1 MKTKFLLFFAL
12 LFTMGSVLI
21 SCGND
26 DDDSAI
32 GGDTGGEN
40 TEIKTDHT
48 ATKQVKT
55 VELKRNY
62 PEIEAISIY
71 VDFNRRYDL
80 AYTDGK
86 LCLLPYHRYNGY
98 WTKSYQNFY
107 DSYGSDYTIVT
118 ISDVGKVSG
127 LSDITDY
134 YPADSYKACFSII
147 QPSHGYSMSFKTE
160 DDEIKHLRVY
170 CSKIKLDENGS
181 IKSVTIQY
189 QLY

>member
-1 MKTKFLLFFAL
+1 
-12 LFTMGSVLI
+12 MGSVLI

-32 GGDTGGEN
+32 SGDTGGEN
-40 TEIKTDHT
+40 TEIKTDYK

-55 VELKRNY
+55 VELTKKNT
-62 PEIEAISIY
+62 ISIY
-71 VDFNRRYDL
+71 VDFNRSYYL
-80 AYTDGK
+80 SYIDGK
-86 LCLLPYHRYNGY
+86 LCLLPYERYNGY
-98 WTKSYQNFY
+98 WDVRYNKNYFHYNDHST
-107 DSYGSDYTIVT
+107 VT
-118 ISDVGKVSG
+118 TSDVGKVSG
-127 LSDITDY
+127 LSDITGY
-134 YPADSYKACFSII
+134 YPADQDRACFSII

>member
-40 TEIKTDHT
+40 TEIKTDYT

-55 VELKRNY
+55 VELEGKT
-62 PEIEAISIY
+62 ISIY
-71 VDFNRRYDL
+71 VDFNRRYEL
-80 AYTDGK
+80 AYTTGK
-86 LCLLPYHRYNGY
+86 LCLLPYERFNGSWNNIY
-98 WTKSYQNFY
+98 DYSSFY
-107 DSYGSDYTIVT
+107 GYRNSTVT
-118 ISDVGKVSG
+118 TSDVGKVSG

-134 YPADSYKACFSII
+134 YPADHDRACYSII

-160 DDEIKHLRVY
+160 DDEIKYLRVY
-170 CSKIKLDENGS
+170 CSKIKLDEKGS

>member
-1 MKTKFLLFFAL
+1 
-12 LFTMGSVLI
+12 MGSVLI
-21 SCGND
+21 SCGDD

-32 GGDTGGEN
+32 GGDAGGEN
-40 TEIKTDHT
+40 TEIKTDYT

-55 VELKRNY
+55 VELK
-62 PEIEAISIY
+62 EIFPYKEAISIY

-80 AYTDGK
+80 AYTQGT
-86 LCLLPYHRYNGY
+86 LFLLPYGRYGGSWNRTY
-98 WTKSYQNFY
+98 DDFY
-107 DSYGSDYTIVT
+107 RCYGSDPTVT
-118 ISDVGKVSG
+118 TSDVGKVSG

-134 YPADSYKACFSII
+134 YPADRDRVCYSII

>member
-1 MKTKFLLFFAL
+1 
-12 LFTMGSVLI
+12 MGSVLI
-21 SCGND
+21 SCGDD

-32 GGDTGGEN
+32 GGDAGGEN
-40 TEIKTDHT
+40 TEIKTDYT

-55 VELKRNY
+55 VEFKEIY
-62 PEIEAISIY
+62 PKIEAISIY

-80 AYTDGK
+80 AYTQGK
-86 LCLLPYHRYNGY
+86 LCLLPYGRYNGSWDKRY
-98 WTKSYQNFY
+98 NGVTFY
-107 DSYGSDYTIVT
+107 CPNSDPTVT
-118 ISDVGKVSG
+118 TSDVGKVSG

-134 YPADSYKACFSII
+134 YPADSKNFCCSMI

-160 DDEIKHLRVY
+160 DDEIKYLRVY

>member
-1 MKTKFLLFFAL
+1 
-12 LFTMGSVLI
+12 MGSVLI

-32 GGDTGGEN
+32 GGDAGGEN
-40 TEIKTDHT
+40 TEIKTDYT

-55 VELKRNY
+55 VELERN
-62 PEIEAISIY
+62 AISIY
-71 VDFNRRYDL
+71 VDFNRRYYL
-80 AYTDGK
+80 AYNWGK
-86 LCLLPYHRYNGY
+86 LCLLPYKRYNGSWDMRY
-98 WTKSYQNFY
+98 DTENFY
-107 DSYGSDYTIVT
+107 CYNSDPITVT
-118 ISDVGKVSG
+118 TSDVGKVSG
-127 LSDITDY
+127 LSDITYY
-134 YPADSYKACFSII
+134 YPADHDRACYSMI

-160 DDEIKHLRVY
+160 DDEIKYLRVY

>member
-40 TEIKTDHT
+40 TEIKTDYT

-55 VELKRNY
+55 VELKEESY
-62 PEIEAISIY
+62 PKIEAISIY

-80 AYTDGK
+80 AYTSGK
-86 LCLLPYHRYNGY
+86 LCLLPYERYNGY
-98 WTKSYQNFY
+98 W
-107 DSYGSDYTIVT
+107 DSKYSKDYFVDNYHPRVT
-118 ISDVGKVSG
+118 TSDVGKVSG

-134 YPADSYKACFSII
+134 YPADNYKVCFSMI

-160 DDEIKHLRVY
+160 DDEIKYLRVY

>member
-40 TEIKTDHT
+40 TEIKNDYT

-55 VELKRNY
+55 VELKKSY
-62 PEIEAISIY
+62 PIEAISIY

-98 WTKSYQNFY
+98 WDRSCNEFYCFEGSSYK
-107 DSYGSDYTIVT
+107 TVT
-118 ISDVGKVSG
+118 TSDVGKVSG

-134 YPADSYKACFSII
+134 YPADLDRACFSMI

-170 CSKIKLDENGS
+170 CSKIKLEENGS

>member
-40 TEIKTDHT
+40 TEIKTDYT

-55 VELKRNY
+55 VELTTN
-62 PEIEAISIY
+62 AISIY
-71 VDFNRRYDL
+71 VDFNRRYYL

-98 WTKSYQNFY
+98 WRMSYHEYYCFAGS
-107 DSYGSDYTIVT
+107 SYRTVT
-118 ISDVGKVSG
+118 TSDVGKVSG

-134 YPADSYKACFSII
+134 YPADQDRACFSII

>member
-1 MKTKFLLFFAL
+1 
-12 LFTMGSVLI
+12 MGSVLI

-32 GGDTGGEN
+32 SGDTGGEN
-40 TEIKTDHT
+40 TEIKTDYT

-55 VELKRNY
+55 VELTKKNT
-62 PEIEAISIY
+62 ISIY
-71 VDFNRRYDL
+71 VDFNRSYYL
-80 AYTDGK
+80 SYIDGK
-86 LCLLPYHRYNGY
+86 LCLLPYERYNGY
-98 WTKSYQNFY
+98 WNHMYNKNYFHYNDHST
-107 DSYGSDYTIVT
+107 VT
-118 ISDVGKVSG
+118 TSDVGKVSG
-127 LSDITDY
+127 LSDITGY
-134 YPADSYKACFSII
+134 YPADQDRACFSII

>member
-40 TEIKTDHT
+40 TEIKTDYT

-55 VELKRNY
+55 VELTKKNT
-62 PEIEAISIY
+62 ISIY
-71 VDFNRRYDL
+71 VDFNRSYYL
-80 AYTDGK
+80 SYIDGK
-86 LCLLPYHRYNGY
+86 LCLLPYERYNGY
-98 WTKSYQNFY
+98 WNHRYNENYFHYNDHPT
-107 DSYGSDYTIVT
+107 VT
-118 ISDVGKVSG
+118 TSDVGKVSG
-127 LSDITDY
+127 LSDITGY
-134 YPADSYKACFSII
+134 YPADLDRACFSII

>member
-1 MKTKFLLFFAL
+1 
-12 LFTMGSVLI
+12 MGSVLI

-32 GGDTGGEN
+32 GGDTGGES
-40 TEIKTDHT
+40 TEIKTDYT

-55 VELKRNY
+55 VELTKKNT
-62 PEIEAISIY
+62 ISIY
-71 VDFNRRYDL
+71 VDFNRSYYL
-80 AYTDGK
+80 SYIDGK
-86 LCLLPYHRYNGY
+86 LCLLPYERYNGY
-98 WTKSYQNFY
+98 WDVRYNKNYFHYNDHST
-107 DSYGSDYTIVT
+107 VT
-118 ISDVGKVSG
+118 TSDVGKVSG
-127 LSDITDY
+127 LSDITGY
-134 YPADSYKACFSII
+134 YPADQDRACFSII

-160 DDEIKHLRVY
+160 NDDIKHLRVY

>member
-40 TEIKTDHT
+40 TEIKTDYT
-48 ATKQVKT
+48 ATKQVKM
-55 VELKRNY
+55 VELKRSY
-62 PEIEAISIY
+62 SKIEAISIY

-86 LCLLPYHRYNGY
+86 LCLLPYQRYNGNWDGRY
-98 WTKSYQNFY
+98 NVYYLYNHANPT
-107 DSYGSDYTIVT
+107 VT
-118 ISDVGKVSG
+118 TSDVGKVSG
-127 LSDITDY
+127 LSDITNY
-134 YPADSYKACFSII
+134 YPADSNGACFSII

-160 DDEIKHLRVY
+160 DDEIKYLRVY

>member
-1 MKTKFLLFFAL
+1 
-12 LFTMGSVLI
+12 MGSVLI
-21 SCGND
+21 SCGDD

-55 VELKRNY
+55 VELEGK
-62 PEIEAISIY
+62 AISIY

-80 AYTDGK
+80 AYIKGR
-86 LCLLPYHRYNGY
+86 LCLLPYKRYNGY
-98 WTKSYQNFY
+98 WSSECNGLLYSST
-107 DSYGSDYTIVT
+107 VT
-118 ISDVGKVSG
+118 TSDVGKVSG

-134 YPADSYKACFSII
+134 YPADLDGACFSMI

-170 CSKIKLDENGS
+170 CSKIKLDKNGS

>member
-40 TEIKTDHT
+40 TEIKTDYT

-55 VELKRNY
+55 VELKKEIY
-62 PEIEAISIY
+62 PKIEAISIY

-80 AYTDGK
+80 AYTSGK
-86 LCLLPYHRYNGY
+86 LCLLPYKRYNGY
-98 WTKSYQNFY
+98 WDRRYNNSYKY
-107 DSYGSDYTIVT
+107 EHSGPPVTTSDI
-118 ISDVGKVSG
+118 GKVSG

-134 YPADSYKACFSII
+134 YPADSYGACYSMI

-160 DDEIKHLRVY
+160 DDEIKYLRVY

>member
-1 MKTKFLLFFAL
+1 
-12 LFTMGSVLI
+12 MGSVLI

-40 TEIKTDHT
+40 TEIKTDYT

-55 VELKRNY
+55 VELTKKNT
-62 PEIEAISIY
+62 ISIY
-71 VDFNRRYDL
+71 VDFNRSYYL
-80 AYTDGK
+80 SYIDGK
-86 LCLLPYHRYNGY
+86 LCLLPYERYNGY
-98 WTKSYQNFY
+98 WNHRYNK
-107 DSYGSDYTIVT
+107 DYFHYNDHPTVT
-118 ISDVGKVSG
+118 TSDVGKVSG
-127 LSDITDY
+127 LSDITGY
-134 YPADSYKACFSII
+134 YPADRYRACFSII

-160 DDEIKHLRVY
+160 NDDIKHLRVY